1 MYKNLVEWLIFIAG
15 GGKMDNN
22 ENNRDRTENR
32 TNNWNIG
39 EILIRVLV
47 TAIVVGIAAF
57 LTPGFSVDNLW
68 SLILAAVVI
77 AILDYLV
84 QKFTGVN
91 ATPFGRGI
99 TGFIVA
105 AIILYATK
113 FIVPGFNISVWGAI
127 IGALVIGIIDVI
139 IPGDA
144 M

>member
-1 MYKNLVEWLIFIAG
+1 MDILISG
-15 GGKMDNN
+15 GEFMDNN
-22 ENNRDRTENR
+22 EDRNKNR
-32 TNNWNIG
+32 TNQDETKDWDIG
-39 EILIRVLV
+39 EILIRILV

-57 LTPGFSVDNLW
+57 LTPGFSINSLW

-77 AILDYLV
+77 ALLDYLI

-127 IGALVIGIIDVI
+127 IGALIIGIIDVI
-139 IPGDA
+139 IPGRA

>member
-1 MYKNLVEWLIFIAG
+1 LVILIAG
-15 GGKMDNN
+15 GVFMENNNN
-22 ENNRDRTENR
+22 ERNTRDNR
-32 TNNWNIG
+32 TNDWSIG
-39 EILIRVLV
+39 EIIIRLIV

-57 LTPGFSVDNLW
+57 LTPGFSIDNLW
-68 SLILAAVVI
+68 SLIMAAVVI
-77 AILDYLV
+77 AVLDYLV

-91 ATPFGRGI
+91 ASPFGRGI

-139 IPGDA
+139 IPGKA

>member
-1 MYKNLVEWLIFIAG
+1 
-15 GGKMDNN
+15 MDNN
-22 ENNRDRTENR
+22 DNNRERNR
-32 TNNWNIG
+32 TNDNRTKDWDIG

-57 LTPGFSVDNLW
+57 LTPGFSINNLW

-77 AILDYLV
+77 ALLNYLI

-91 ATPFGRGI
+91 ASPFGRGI

-139 IPGDA
+139 IPGRA

>member
-1 MYKNLVEWLIFIAG
+1 MENN
-15 GGKMDNN
+15 NN
-22 ENNRDRTENR
+22 ERNRDTRDNR
-32 TNNWNIG
+32 TNDWSIG
-39 EILIRVLV
+39 EIIIRLIV

-57 LTPGFSVDNLW
+57 LTPGFSIDNLW
-68 SLILAAVVI
+68 SLLMAAVVI
-77 AILDYLV
+77 ALLDYLI
-84 QKFTGVN
+84 QRFTGVN
-91 ATPFGRGI
+91 ASPFGRGI

-139 IPGDA
+139 IPGKA

>member
-1 MYKNLVEWLIFIAG
+1 
-15 GGKMDNN
+15 MDNN
-22 ENNRDRTENR
+22 NNRNR
-32 TNNWNIG
+32 TNEDRTNDWDIG
-39 EILIRVLV
+39 EILIRILV
-47 TAIVVGIAAF
+47 IAIVVGIAAF
-57 LTPGFSVDNLW
+57 VTPGFSINNLW

-77 AILDYLV
+77 ALLDYLI

-127 IGALVIGIIDVI
+127 IGALVIGIVDII
-139 IPGDA
+139 IPGSA
-144 M
+144 V

>member
-1 MYKNLVEWLIFIAG
+1 
-15 GGKMDNN
+15 MDNN
-22 ENNRDRTENR
+22 NNKNR
-32 TNNWNIG
+32 TNEDMSKGWNIG
-39 EILIRVLV
+39 EILLRILI
-47 TAIVVGIAAF
+47 TAIVVAIAAF
-57 LTPGFSVDNLW
+57 LTPGFSINNLW

-77 AILDYLV
+77 ALLDYLV
-84 QKFTGVN
+84 QKFTGIN

-99 TGFIVA
+99 TGFILA

-139 IPGDA
+139 MPGRA

>member
-1 MYKNLVEWLIFIAG
+1 MDILISG
-15 GGKMDNN
+15 GELMDNN
-22 ENNRDRTENR
+22 NNRDRTNKDK

-39 EILIRVLV
+39 EILIRILV

-57 LTPGFSVDNLW
+57 LTPGFSINNLW

-77 AILDYLV
+77 ALLDYLV
-84 QKFTGVN
+84 QKFTGIN
-91 ATPFGRGI
+91 ATPFGRGM

-113 FIVPGFNISVWGAI
+113 FIVPGFNISIWGAI

-139 IPGDA
+139 IPGNQTF
-144 M
+144 

>member
-1 MYKNLVEWLIFIAG
+1 
-15 GGKMDNN
+15 MDNN
-22 ENNRDRTENR
+22 EDRNRNR
-32 TNNWNIG
+32 TNQDETKDWDIG
-39 EILIRVLV
+39 EILIRILV

-57 LTPGFSVDNLW
+57 LTPGFSINSLW

-77 AILDYLV
+77 ALLDYLI

-139 IPGDA
+139 IPGRA